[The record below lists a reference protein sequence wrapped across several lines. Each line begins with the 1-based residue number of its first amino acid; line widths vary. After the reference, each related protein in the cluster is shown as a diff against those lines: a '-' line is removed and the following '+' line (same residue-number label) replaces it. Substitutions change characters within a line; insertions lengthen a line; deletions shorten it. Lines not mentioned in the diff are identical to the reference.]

1 MNNKLKNLK
10 IQLSLYNNNS
20 ETWYYIYK
28 KKKNNN
34 YKQSGISVNDLEKFA
49 QY

>member
-28 KKKNNN
+28 KKKNKN
-34 YKQSGISVNDLEKFA
+34 YKKRRISINNLKKLDKK
-49 QY
+49 